1 LPSVIDAASRRLVLV
16 SGPPGAGKT
25 TIAGPLAAELGF
37 ALLAKDQIKESLAD
51 SLGDVP
57 DVAPDARLAW
67 SRRLGAAAMDLLWTL
82 AQTAPAVVLEAN
94 FWPDDPRHRNR
105 IAALAG
111 QPVEVFCYCPV
122 EVATARYAQRSAMRH
137 LVHHDSV
144 RGLEIEV
151 FTRSDHP
158 IGVGEVI
165 TVDTTAAVDIAAL
178 ADVVRTRLPQLPQV
192 TAQVPAISTQVGV
205 SSV

>member
-1 LPSVIDAASRRLVLV
+1 LLPTIDAASRLLVLV

-37 ALLAKDQIKESLAD
+37 GLLAKDQIKESLAD
-51 SLGDVP
+51 SLGDV
-57 DVAPDARLAW
+57 AMQDAGADAKLAW

-94 FWPDDPRHRNR
+94 FWPDDERQRRR
-105 IAALAG
+105 IATLAA

-122 EVATARYAQRSAMRH
+122 EVATARYAKRATSRH
-137 LVHHDSV
+137 VVHHDSV
-144 RGLEIEV
+144 RGLEVEV

-158 IGVGEVI
+158 IGIGEVI
-165 TVDTTAAVDIAAL
+165 TVDTTATVDITAL
-178 ADVVRTRLPQLPQV
+178 ADAVRARLPQV
-192 TAQVPAISTQVGV
+192 TDLVPAISTRAGV
-205 SSV
+205 SPV